1 MTVLTMKAFH
11 DNCSKLSIVD
21 KPDAADYFVRL
32 DRNGT
37 LIRLNALAIFDRS
50 GEMIFVGTGVKLSKQ
65 AKRFCNQVH

>member
-1 MTVLTMKAFH
+1 MATNFSTAGVEQMTVLTMKAFH

-37 LIRLNALAIFDRS
+37 LISVLS
-50 GEMIFVGTGVKLSKQ
+50 VKLRDGQ
-65 AKRFCNQVH
+65 LAALLG